1 MATYPP
7 LINGLE
13 KDAYAVG
20 ARQLWPIG
28 QKMQTP
34 DGSIFRYAKMGATLG
49 VAANLYQSEA
59 SKADWTTQAIAT
71 TAMVV
76 GDTTI
81 TFTPAVGTALSAN
94 DLAGGTVIAEET
106 ADLGGLYHVK
116 SHPAAAGGAACVLT
130 LEDGVTVQV
139 AMAIAVNNVLTA
151 LKNPWRDVIL
161 GVITNPT
168 GQAAGIPR
176 VVIAAAGFGWLQ
188 TRGVASC
195 LVVGTWVVG
204 DRLAAG
210 LTAAGG
216 IGPSGAA
223 TDPSIA
229 VAMLVGVVADFGHCF
244 LTID

>member
-1 MATYPP
+1 MPAVIHGQFRDVYETGAAQLYP
-7 LINGLE
+7 L
-13 KDAYAVG
+13 
-20 ARQLWPIG
+20 G
-28 QKMQTP
+28 QKLATP
-34 DGSIFRYAKMGATLG
+34 DGSVFRYAKMGATVG

-59 SKADWTTQAIAT
+59 SNAGWVSELLPSPG
-71 TAMVV
+71 VV
-76 GDTTI
+76 AGDTTI
-81 TFTPAVGTALSAN
+81 LIADTAAAYAAN
-94 DLAGGTVIAEET
+94 VFAGGTVIIEET
-106 ADLGGLYHVK
+106 ASLGHTYPIK
-116 SHPAAAGGAACVLT
+116 SNAASAGSASAVHT
-130 LEDGVTVQV
+130 LADGVTVQV
-139 AMAIAVNNVLTA
+139 TVANGGGVVTTLM
-151 LKNPWRDVIL
+151 KNPWRDVIL

-168 GQAAGIPR
+168 AMAAGIPR
-176 VVIAAAGFGWLQ
+176 VIVAAAEFGWLQ